1 MDTRRL
7 CKNMKAASYEG
18 KRMPIEQRPA
28 GLSRASALAL
38 PRLYFLLL
46 FSRLV
51 ECCLLLFYY
60 CYCSIH
66 LDRRHRL
73 LLLPWWMARVVVL
86 FFPFFFVLLVVHR
99 VGSSL
104 IFFFSFLS
112 RPTFSF
118 LALVVTFL
126 LYSSVRL
133 SDDRQADAQTSESVA
148 RGVSLWGI
156 GPDASRRVEALQLV
170 TTDSLRLFQRVA
182 RPRLPDL
189 LPCHATVA

>member
-1 MDTRRL
+1 
-7 CKNMKAASYEG
+7 MKGNGCQSSSGQRVFQELVLWPSLVYTFFFYSLVSSSVACFCFIIVIVLYISTAATAFYCSPDGWRE
-18 KRMPIEQRPA
+18 
-28 GLSRASALAL
+28 
-38 PRLYFLLL
+38 
-46 FSRLV
+46 
-51 ECCLLLFYY
+51 LLFY
-60 CYCSIH
+60 
-66 LDRRHRL
+66 
-73 LLLPWWMARVVVL
+73 
-86 FFPFFFVLLVVHR
+86 FFLFFFVLLVVHR

>member
-1 MDTRRL
+1 ML
-7 CKNMKAASYEG
+7 
-18 KRMPIEQRPA
+18 PA
-28 GLSRASALAL
+28 
-38 PRLYFLLL
+38 FVLL
-46 FSRLV
+46 
-51 ECCLLLFYY
+51 LLLFYTSRPPPPPFIAPLMDGER
-60 CYCSIH
+60 CCFIFS
-66 LDRRHRL
+66 
-73 LLLPWWMARVVVL
+73 
-86 FFPFFFVLLVVHR
+86 FFFVLLVVHR

-156 GPDASRRVEALQLV
+156 GPVASRRVEALQLV